1 MLISIVRMS
10 GSLAKKLKAMP
21 VFSAYLNSKNDGMK
35 SVLIAGFKYSRAQ
48 NLENWSIRT
57 RNKISMLDIF
67 LDKNTT

>member
-1 MLISIVRMS
+1 MR
-10 GSLAKKLKAMP
+10 GWLAKKLKAMP
-21 VFSAYLNSKNDGMK
+21 VFSAYLNSNNDGIK

-57 RNKISMLDIF
+57 RNKINMLDIF

>member
-1 MLISIVRMS
+1 
-10 GSLAKKLKAMP
+10 MP

-48 NLENWSIRT
+48 NLESWSVRT
-57 RNKISMLDIF
+57 RNKINMLDIF